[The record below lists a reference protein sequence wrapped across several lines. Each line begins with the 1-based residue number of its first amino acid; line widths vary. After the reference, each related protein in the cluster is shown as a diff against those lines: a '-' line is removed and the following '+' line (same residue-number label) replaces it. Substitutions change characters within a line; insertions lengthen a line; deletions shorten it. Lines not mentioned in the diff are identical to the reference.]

1 MSDDGIFLRNSW
13 YVAAWNH
20 ELIDGRKLARTIL
33 ERPVVIYR
41 GASGKVVALD
51 DRCCHRA
58 APLSM
63 GRIEGDDIR
72 CMYHG
77 MKFEPGG
84 KCIQIPGQDMI
95 PPKLGVRS
103 YPVVERYNLI
113 WIWMGD
119 IEKADPNLIVD
130 YPPLADPKWRGLP
143 GYMHYK
149 ANWLL
154 IVDNLSD
161 FAHLAFVHTHTL
173 GGSEEYAYKT
183 KPVAIEKLDDGF
195 RVERWHMSADP
206 PPYHC
211 KVIANKTDK
220 IDRRNIG
227 RMLDPRHLPARH
239 DVCAG
244 RPGRGEGRSGAG
256 HAAISQRAV
265 HDAGDAQH
273 HAFLLELS
281 ARFRPRQPEHRAV
294 AAQQPRRGF

>member
-1 MSDDGIFLRNSW
+1 
-13 YVAAWNH
+13 
-20 ELIDGRKLARTIL
+20 
-33 ERPVVIYR
+33 
-41 GASGKVVALD
+41 
-51 DRCCHRA
+51 
-58 APLSM
+58 
-63 GRIEGDDIR
+63 
-72 CMYHG
+72 
-77 MKFEPGG
+77 
-84 KCIQIPGQDMI
+84 
-95 PPKLGVRS
+95 
-103 YPVVERYNLI
+103 
-113 WIWMGD
+113 
-119 IEKADPNLIVD
+119 
-130 YPPLADPKWRGLP
+130 
-143 GYMHYK
+143 MHYK

-161 FAHLAFVHTHTL
+161 FAHLAFVHTNTL

-227 RMLDPRHLPARH
+227 RMIIPGHLPARH

-244 RPGRGEGRSGAG
+244 GPGRGEGRSGAG

-265 HDAGDAQH
+265 HDAGDAQL

-281 ARFRPRQPEHRAV
+281 ARFRRRQPEHRAV
-294 AAQQPRRGF
+294 AAATASKRPSTRTGRSSRRSRRCSMPIRTISCSPSARTRALTYFRWLMARRIEAEGSAARAA

>member
-1 MSDDGIFLRNSW
+1 
-13 YVAAWNH
+13 
-20 ELIDGRKLARTIL
+20 
-33 ERPVVIYR
+33 
-41 GASGKVVALD
+41 
-51 DRCCHRA
+51 
-58 APLSM
+58 M

-103 YPVVERYNLI
+103 YPVVERYTLI

-119 IEKADPNLIVD
+119 VEKADPNLIVD

-173 GGSEEYAYKT
+173 GGSEEYAFVT
-183 KPVAIEKLDDGF
+183 KPVAIERLPRGF
-195 RVERWHMSADP
+195 RVERWHMGSEP
-206 PPYHC
+206 PPFHR
-211 KVIANKTDK
+211 KVIPNKTDK
-220 IDRRNIG
+220 VDRRNIANMHVPAIFYMETMFARLETVTEQLRIRYG
-227 RMLDPRHLPARH
+227 GDVIRLHIPPFFATEMLLPRLPSFLPYRASTAR
-239 DVCAG
+239 VLG
-244 RPGRGEGRSGAG
+244 
-256 HAAISQRAV
+256 
-265 HDAGDAQH
+265 
-273 HAFLLELS
+273 LS
-281 ARFRPRQPEHRAV
+281 
-294 AAQQPRRGF
+294 